1 MDLTVIRRMIMS
13 IKNGGGNVV
22 GEFSKY
28 QRLTI
33 TPSDGN
39 EIAASHNLG
48 VIPKLIIVDGNIVT
62 TGDFTQHFICDNDIG
77 CGISTNN
84 NTAIWS
90 VDTTQIK
97 HSGGLIVY
105 MNSSEIAIRRQS
117 SNRLYDTSGTY
128 TVDLYA

>member
-1 MDLTVIRRMIMS
+1 MDLMDRRRMLFMI
-13 IKNGGGNVV
+13 GGRSVV
-22 GEFSKY
+22 GDFSKY

-39 EIAASHNLG
+39 EIASSHNLG

-90 VDTTQIK
+90 IDTTQIK
-97 HSGGLIVY
+97 HTGGLVVY
-105 MNSSEIAIRRQS
+105 MNSSEFAIRRQS
-117 SNRLYDTSGTY
+117 SNRIYDTAGTY